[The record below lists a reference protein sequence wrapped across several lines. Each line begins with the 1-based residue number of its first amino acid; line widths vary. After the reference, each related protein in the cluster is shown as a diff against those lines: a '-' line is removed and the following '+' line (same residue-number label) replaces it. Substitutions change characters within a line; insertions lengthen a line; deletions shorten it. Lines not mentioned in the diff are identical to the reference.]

1 MIIVKKYSNRRLYDT
16 DVSRYVTMEELAER
30 IRSGDDVR
38 VVDAKSGE
46 DLTQGVL
53 AQIILESRG
62 AAKLLPSSFL
72 FQLIRMDDED
82 VALFMGRYLTWAL
95 EVYVQGKNAAAHMG
109 PLGVLAQAP
118 FQATSALAKL
128 FHDVRPWGFMGL
140 EPPGIRPTP
149 VALDSTREDI
159 DSLRLELDELKRA
172 LRGELPDVD
181 SEG

>member
-16 DVSRYVTMEELAER
+16 DLSRYVTMEELAER
-30 IRSGDDVR
+30 IRQGDDVR

-62 AAKLLPSSFL
+62 AAKLLPTSFL

-95 EVYVQGKNAAAHMG
+95 EVYVQGKNATAQMG
-109 PLGVLAQAP
+109 PFGALAHAP

-128 FHDVRPWGFMGL
+128 FQDVRPWGFMGM
-140 EPPGIRPTP
+140 EPPGLKPTP
-149 VALDSTREDI
+149 VVVDSTRDDI
-159 DSLRLELDELKRA
+159 DNLRLELAELKRA
-172 LRGELPDVD
+172 LSSGKPDSD
-181 SEG
+181 S